1 MFGSQATGQAAPGS
15 DIDLGLLFDKPLS
28 GSDKLGM
35 IEAIGAEFG
44 RPVDIV
50 DLFHAP
56 EPVTG
61 QVFKGKRLLGDDTR
75 LCRTVDETPGQYGRF
90 SSPSGEN
97 TGGEANRMDRVV
109 VAEKLESLRR
119 CIQRIQEKTPPE
131 IGSLICRTG
140 SAGHPGTQSDPS
152 GSTLC

>member
-1 MFGSQATGQAAPGS
+1 MAAIDEQLTRFLTRYPNLKLAMLFGSQATGQAAPGS

-35 IEAIGAEFG
+35 IEAIGVEFG

-61 QVFKGKRLLGDDTR
+61 QVFKGKRLLGDDTVYAELLTKHLVNTADFLPLR
-75 LCRTVDETPGQYGRF
+75 ERILAERRTAW
-90 SSPSGEN
+90 
-97 TGGEANRMDRVV
+97 TG
-109 VAEKLESLRR
+109 
-119 CIQRIQEKTPPE
+119 
-131 IGSLICRTG
+131 
-140 SAGHPGTQSDPS
+140 
-152 GSTLC
+152 

>member
-1 MFGSQATGQAAPGS
+1 MAAIDEQLTRFLTRYPNLKLAMLFGSQATGQAAPGS

-50 DLFHAP
+50 DLFYVP

-61 QVFKGKRLLGDDTR
+61 QVFKGKRLLGDDTVYAELLTKHLVNTADFLPLR
-75 LCRTVDETPGQYGRF
+75 ERILAERRTAW
-90 SSPSGEN
+90 
-97 TGGEANRMDRVV
+97 TG
-109 VAEKLESLRR
+109 
-119 CIQRIQEKTPPE
+119 
-131 IGSLICRTG
+131 
-140 SAGHPGTQSDPS
+140 
-152 GSTLC
+152 